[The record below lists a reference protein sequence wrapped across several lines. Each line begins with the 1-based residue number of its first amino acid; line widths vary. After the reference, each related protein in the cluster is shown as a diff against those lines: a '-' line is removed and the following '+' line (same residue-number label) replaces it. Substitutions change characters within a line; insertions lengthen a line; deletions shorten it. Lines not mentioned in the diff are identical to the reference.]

1 MENKLPAFLT
11 QPSGDEILS
20 EEGQKGKLPFLD
32 KTIHKI
38 AVTIKLMYFQS
49 EVTSGKKIFHIHPQI
64 KVFAF
69 IYLIV
74 VISLTHTVKAQLVAT
89 FFIFMFYLISKTSY
103 RYVYKKII
111 FLSLV
116 FGLLVFLP
124 ASLNVITPG
133 KIVFKITTFNSASHF
148 WIYEIPQVIGVTDNG
163 IHVVELLFL
172 RVLNSI
178 SLAMFFL
185 YSSSFPQ
192 LLKGFKIFFVPDTF
206 LMIVSLAYKF
216 IFILSM
222 SIEETYFAI
231 KSRLVGNIRNKNVQ
245 DIISG
250 RVFYVFKKARN
261 NYENTYA
268 AMISKGYNGKVNFQ
282 NEKKIKAVDLYFLL
296 GMLVVGIVILSI

>member
-1 MENKLPAFLT
+1 M
-11 QPSGDEILS
+11 
-20 EEGQKGKLPFLD
+20 
-32 KTIHKI
+32 
-38 AVTIKLMYFQS
+38 
-49 EVTSGKKIFHIHPQI
+49 
-64 KVFAF
+64 
-69 IYLIV
+69 
-74 VISLTHTVKAQLVAT
+74 
-89 FFIFMFYLISKTSY
+89 
-103 RYVYKKII
+103 YKKIL

-116 FGLLVFLP
+116 FGLLIFLP

-133 KIVFKITTFNSASHF
+133 KIVFKIATFNSSSHF

-231 KSRLVGNIRNKNVQ
+231 KSRLAGNIQSKNVQ

>member
-11 QPSGDEILS
+11 QLSNDEILS
-20 EEGQKGKLPFLD
+20 EEIKKGKLPFLD
-32 KTIHKI
+32 QTIHKI
-38 AVTIKLMYFQS
+38 AVTIKLMYYQS
-49 EVTSGKKIFHIHPQI
+49 EVTSGKKILHIHPQI
-64 KVFAF
+64 MVFSF

-74 VISLTHTVKAQLVAT
+74 IISLAHTIKSQLLAT
-89 FFIFMFYLISKTSY
+89 CFIVTFYLISRTSY
-103 RYVYKKII
+103 QYVYKKIV

-116 FGLLVFLP
+116 FGLLIFLP
-124 ASLNVITPG
+124 ASLNVVTPG
-133 KIVFKITTFNSASHF
+133 KIVFKLVSFNNTSHF
-148 WIYEIPQVIGVTDNG
+148 WIYEIPEVIGVTDNG

-216 IFILSM
+216 IFILSK
-222 SIEETYFAI
+222 SIEETYFAL
-231 KSRLVGNIRNKNVQ
+231 KSRLVGDIRNKSVQ

-250 RVFYVFKKARN
+250 RVFYVFKKAKN

-268 AMISKGYNGKVNFQ
+268 AMISKGYDGKVNFQ
-282 NEKKIKAVDLYFLL
+282 NEKKLKPVDYYFLL
-296 GMLVVGIVILSI
+296 VMLAVGVIIVVI

>member
-1 MENKLPAFLT
+1 MENKIPAFLT
-11 QPSGDEILS
+11 QPPVNEILS
-20 EEGQKGKLPFLD
+20 EEVQKGKLPFLD

-74 VISLTHTVKAQLVAT
+74 VISLTHNVKAQLVAT
-89 FFIFMFYLISKTSY
+89 FFIILFYLISKTSY

-116 FGLLVFLP
+116 FGLLIFLP

-133 KIVFKITTFNSASHF
+133 KIVFKIATFESSSHF

-178 SLAMFFL
+178 SLAMLFL

-231 KSRLVGNIRNKNVQ
+231 KSRLAGNIQSKNVQ

-250 RVFYVFKKARN
+250 RVFYVFKKAKN

>member
-1 MENKLPAFLT
+1 MENKLPAFLIDS
-11 QPSGDEILS
+11 SGEEMLS
-20 EEGQKGKLPFLD
+20 EEVKKGKLPFLD

-38 AVTIKLMYFQS
+38 AVTVKLMYFQS

-64 KVFAF
+64 KVFSF

-74 VISLTHTVKAQLVAT
+74 IISLAHTLKSQLVAT
-89 FFIFMFYLISKTSY
+89 LFIILFYLISKTSY
-103 RYVYKKII
+103 KYVYKKIT

-116 FGLLVFLP
+116 FGLLIFLP

-133 KIVFKITTFNSASHF
+133 KIVFKIVTLNSSSHF
-148 WIYEIPQVIGVTDNG
+148 WIYDIPPVIAITDTG

-172 RVLNSI
+172 RVLNSV
-178 SLAMFFL
+178 SLALFFL

-192 LLKGFKIFFVPDTF
+192 LIKGFKIFFVPDIF

-216 IFILSM
+216 IFILSK

-231 KSRLVGNIRNKNVQ
+231 KSRLAGNIRNKNVQ

-261 NYENTYA
+261 NYENTYT

-282 NEKKIKAVDLYFLL
+282 NEKKIKAVDLYFLFV
-296 GMLVVGIVILSI
+296 MLAVGIVILYI